1 METSRSA
8 SLASLTNASLTSGGE
23 ATSHQFSD
31 ASSGGHEAAP
41 SPRHSSTPATSS
53 KAKACHGHQESAWSL
68 WSTSLSRG
76 FSLPVT
82 HQFSDVSTS
91 SSDATPPTIM
101 KAELS
106 SKAVKA
112 SPSTTKAK
120 EIESPSL
127 LREILL
133 DNVRVTIAILVMISF
148 AMGVGAA
155 STLVL
160 ACSGPDIAN
169 CASFRAQTAASAKLQ
184 VNIISYIRKAF
195 QINFSDPSCRL
206 HSAHH
211 LSEGAEEHRL
221 L

>member
-112 SPSTTKAK
+112 SPSITKAK

-148 AMGVGAA
+148 AMGVGTA

-160 ACSGPDIAN
+160 ACSGPDIDN
-169 CASFRAQTAASAKLQ
+169 CASSRALTVTSTRFQ
-184 VNIISYIRKAF
+184 VNNISFLTFPISIKLSSHLPSF
-195 QINFSDPSCRL
+195 QSPIL
-206 HSAHH
+206 
-211 LSEGAEEHRL
+211 LSPPP
-221 L
+221 